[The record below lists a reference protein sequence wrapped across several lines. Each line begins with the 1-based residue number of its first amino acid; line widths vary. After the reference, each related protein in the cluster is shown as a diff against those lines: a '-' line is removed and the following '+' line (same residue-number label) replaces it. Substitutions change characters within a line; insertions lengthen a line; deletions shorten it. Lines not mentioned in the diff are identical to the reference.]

1 MTYKDAV
8 TLIRVRTAGNIWLTG
23 AEMLAVSDL
32 LEEQDNRLKHY
43 EDADGQ
49 KNYELE
55 GRDLGRLVDDKQRQ
69 YGDMISAMGPMLKIL
84 YPEGVKPDQ
93 YDDLALIVRI
103 LDKLGRITKGNGKGG
118 ESPYR
123 DIAGYGLL
131 GAGNKQTARICSP
144 PANRREGLG
153 VGT

>member
-1 MTYKDAV
+1 M
-8 TLIRVRTAGNIWLTG
+8 N
-23 AEMLAVSDL
+23 
-32 LEEQDNRLKHY
+32 
-43 EDADGQ
+43 
-49 KNYELE
+49 NYEQA
-55 GRDLGRLVDDKQRQ
+55 GRELGSMVDEKQRQ
-69 YGDMISAMGPMLKIL
+69 YGDMITAMGPLLKIL
-84 YPEGVKPDQ
+84 YSEGIRLDQ
-93 YDDLALIVRI
+93 YEDLALIVRI